1 MTTSMGES
9 YTDGGGSG
17 WAVGWIAFAG
27 VIMIMIGVF
36 QAVDGLVGIL
46 DDNFYVS
53 GQHYT
58 YELSTTGWGWIH
70 LIMGIVIVLA
80 GIGLFTGNMA
90 ARIVAVVLALLSAI
104 ANFLWLPY
112 YPVWSIIVIALNV
125 TVIWAIT
132 AHGDEMR
139 VRD

>member
-1 MTTSMGES
+1 MSLQES
-9 YTDGGGSG
+9 YSDGGGSG

-27 VIMIMIGVF
+27 VMMIMVGVF
-36 QAVDGLVGIL
+36 QAVDGVVGIL

-58 YELSTTGWGWIH
+58 YELSTTAWGWIH
-70 LIMGIVIVLA
+70 LVFGILIVLA

-90 ARIVAVVLALLSAI
+90 ARIIAVTLALLSAI

-132 AHGDEMR
+132 AHGGEMQ

>member
-1 MTTSMGES
+1 MSLEES
-9 YTDGGGSG
+9 YSGGGGSG

-27 VIMIMIGVF
+27 VMMIMIGVF
-36 QAVDGLVGIL
+36 EAVDGVVGIL
-46 DDNFYVS
+46 DDNFYFV

-58 YELSTTGWGWIH
+58 YELSTTAWGWIH
-70 LIMGIVIVLA
+70 LILGIVIVLA
-80 GIGLFTGNMA
+80 GVGLFTGNIA
-90 ARIVAVVLALLSAI
+90 ARIVAVALAVLSAI

-132 AHGDEMR
+132 AHGGEMR
-139 VRD
+139 TRD

>member
-1 MTTSMGES
+1 MTTSPQES
-9 YTDGGGSG
+9 YSGGGG

-27 VIMIMIGVF
+27 VIMIMTGVF

-46 DDNFYVS
+46 DDNFYAT

-58 YELSTTGWGWIH
+58 YELSTTGWGWIN
-70 LIMGIVIVLA
+70 LIIGVLVLLA
-80 GIGLFTGNMA
+80 GIGLFSGNTA
-90 ARIVAVVLALLSAI
+90 ARAVAVAMALISAT

-125 TVIWAIT
+125 TIIWAVI
-132 AHGDEMR
+132 AHGGELR
-139 VRD
+139 ARD